1 MLLRWNW
8 TLPQAQILRLRRG
21 QLLGKVCWRLSTEEV
36 DLLIET
42 RTYSGS
48 LDTGGRPKISR
59 DQPDRATLSDNDLRM
74 LDLVG
79 RLRAREGLFRAPT
92 QGEGNASRAVVA
104 VSGGADSMAL
114 LHLLMRLRT
123 DWNLALVVAHLDH
136 SLRPE
141 SADDAAFVGE
151 MAKGWNLP
159 FEMTKLPP
167 GALTQKGNMEATA
180 RSLRY
185 KFLAQVAAEQ
195 QVDGC
200 PVDVAVAHT
209 ANDQAETVLMNLI
222 RGSGVHGL
230 AGMRAVRPLLLE
242 NETVPGV
249 RVVRPLLDVSRSEIM
264 QYLREHDISWREDPS
279 NEDRTFVRNRV
290 RHEILPVLEEINPR
304 IVASLCRTAS
314 VMRGEAQR
322 MAHYTEK
329 ALDATRRRSSFE
341 DGSASTHS
349 SPSTSG
355 ENLLNVANRQ
365 VFDLLA
371 FQGLGPADQRDV
383 LRASA
388 RELGRPLTEPG
399 FEAVE
404 SLRRTLCDENRPG
417 GPYSWIA
424 DLVLTRTQDAFSLH
438 HRDVAPFAPEHPY
451 LDGTW
456 LADNPA
462 IELPA
467 AGEIVADRWTLRCEE
482 VNRRDLGFEWAEES
496 IDVPRRLPVQREGR
510 LSRWEAYIDADAV
523 QQLILS
529 TPRAGY
535 RFEPLGLGGH
545 GKSLADYFTDRKVP
559 RFLRSGWPI
568 VLDGDRIVWVGGHQI
583 AHGVRITP
591 GSRRVYHL
599 FWEPTGQ

>member
-1 MLLRWNW
+1 
-8 TLPQAQILRLRRG
+8 
-21 QLLGKVCWRLSTEEV
+21 
-36 DLLIET
+36 
-42 RTYSGS
+42 
-48 LDTGGRPKISR
+48 
-59 DQPDRATLSDNDLRM
+59 
-74 LDLVG
+74 
-79 RLRAREGLFRAPT
+79 
-92 QGEGNASRAVVA
+92 
-104 VSGGADSMAL
+104 MAL
-114 LHLLMRLRT
+114 LHLLLRLRT
-123 DWNLALVVAHLDH
+123 DWNLDLVVAHLDH
-136 SLRPE
+136 NLRPE

-151 MAKGWNLP
+151 TAEGWNLP
-159 FEMTKLPP
+159 FVMTRLPF

-185 KFLAQVAAEQ
+185 QFLAQVAAQQ

-222 RGSGVHGL
+222 RGSGVPGL
-230 AGMRAVRPLLLE
+230 AGMRAVRPLLLQ
-242 NETVPGV
+242 NEPVPNV
-249 RVVRPLLDVSRSEIM
+249 RVVRPLLDIPRSEIM
-264 QYLREHDISWREDPS
+264 QYLGEHDISWREDPS
-279 NEDRTFVRNRV
+279 NQDLAFVRNRI
-290 RHEILPVLEEINPR
+290 RHEVLPVLEEINPG
-304 IVASLCRTAS
+304 IVASLCRTAL

-322 MAHYTEK
+322 MAHYTQK
-329 ALDATRRRSSFE
+329 ALEATRRSSSFKE
-341 DGSASTHS
+341 VSASTHS

-355 ENLLNVANRQ
+355 ENSLNKASRQ

-371 FQGLGPADQRDV
+371 FRSLDPADQREA
-383 LRASA
+383 LRACG
-388 RELGRPLTEPG
+388 RELVWPQFEFG

-404 SLRRTLCDENRPG
+404 RLRRTLNDENRSG

-424 DLVLTRTQDAFSLH
+424 DVMLTRTQDAFSLH

-451 LDGTW
+451 LEGTW

-462 IELPA
+462 RELHA
-467 AGEIVADRWTLRCEE
+467 AGEIVVNRWTLRCEE
-482 VNRRDLGFEWAEES
+482 VNRRDLRYEWAERATGA
-496 IDVPRRLPVQREGR
+496 PRLLPAQSEGR

-523 QQLILS
+523 QQLSLS
-529 TPRAGY
+529 TPRAGQ

-568 VLDGDRIVWVGGHQI
+568 VLDGGRIVWVGGHQI
-583 AHGVRITP
+583 AHNVRITP

>member
-1 MLLRWNW
+1 M
-8 TLPQAQILRLRRG
+8 
-21 QLLGKVCWRLSTEEV
+21 V
-36 DLLIET
+36 
-42 RTYSGS
+42 
-48 LDTGGRPKISR
+48 
-59 DQPDRATLSDNDLRM
+59 
-74 LDLVG
+74 
-79 RLRAREGLFRAPT
+79 
-92 QGEGNASRAVVA
+92 
-104 VSGGADSMAL
+104 L

-123 DWNLALVVAHLDH
+123 DWNLDLVVAHLDH
-136 SLRPE
+136 NLRPE
-141 SADDAAFVGE
+141 SADDAAFVSE
-151 MAKGWNLP
+151 MAEGWNLP
-159 FEMTKLPP
+159 FVMTRLPF

-185 KFLAQVAAEQ
+185 QFLAQVAAEQ

-242 NETVPGV
+242 SETVPGA
-249 RVVRPLLDVSRSEIM
+249 RVVRPLLDVSRLEIM

-279 NEDRTFVRNRV
+279 NEDQTFVRNRV

-322 MAHYTEK
+322 MAHNTEK
-329 ALDATRRRSSFE
+329 AFDATRRSSSFE
-341 DGSASTHS
+341 EVSASAHS

-355 ENLLNVANRQ
+355 ETSLKKASRQ

-371 FQGLGPADQRDV
+371 FRSLGPADQRET
-383 LRASA
+383 LRACG
-388 RELGRPLTEPG
+388 RELGRPQFEFG

-404 SLRRTLCDENRPG
+404 RLRHTLNEENRSG

-424 DLVLTRTQDAFSLH
+424 DVMLTRTQDAFSLH
-438 HRDVAPFAPEHPY
+438 HRDAAPFAREHPY
-451 LDGTW
+451 LEGTW

-462 IELPA
+462 RELPA
-467 AGEIVADRWTLRCEE
+467 AGEIVVNSWTLRCEE
-482 VNRRDLGFEWAEES
+482 VNRRDLRYEWAERS
-496 IDVPRRLPVQREGR
+496 TGASRLLPAQSEGR

-523 QQLILS
+523 QQLSLS
-529 TPRAGY
+529 TPRTGQ

-583 AHGVRITP
+583 AHNVRITP

-599 FWEPTGQ
+599 FWEPTGR